1 MPQTA
6 EMDLVEFVTRYDAPA
21 IQFDDHFSLKKTF
34 GYDNFT
40 LALYEQGTGRTGRPS
55 PDDAD
60 WLRWRATKL
69 TQFVAQVSRAI
80 KAARLAIGVMAG
92 QKPATVP
99 VGMVHDQ
106 TAMAREH
113 GFGVVYFVQESL
125 LRFTTPSET
134 VESRFE
140 ALRLLAPEA
149 STRR

>member
-1 MPQTA
+1 MKS
-6 EMDLVEFVTRYDAPA
+6 FVWVRALLPHPA
-21 IQFDDHFSLKKTF
+21 MTIPLSVVLPKLRAR
-34 GYDNFT
+34 
-40 LALYEQGTGRTGRPS
+40 LAGMGRGR
-55 PDDAD
+55 
-60 WLRWRATKL
+60 
-69 TQFVAQVSRAI
+69 
-80 KAARLAIGVMAG
+80 ARLAIGVMAG
-92 QKPATVP
+92 QKPATAP

-125 LRFTTPSET
+125 LRFKTPGET